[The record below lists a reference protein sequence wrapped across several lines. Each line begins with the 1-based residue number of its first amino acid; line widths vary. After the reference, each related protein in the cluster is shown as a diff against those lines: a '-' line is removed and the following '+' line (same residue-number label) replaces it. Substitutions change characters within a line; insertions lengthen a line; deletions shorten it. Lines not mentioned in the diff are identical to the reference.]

1 MTILGD
7 SVGANGCSPEE
18 EVLSHAQGRRQK
30 VVGLLT
36 QASQIRQGC
45 PLAVHRPLGR
55 TVLRSDATRPGYS
68 LRARVWGV
76 GSRVS

>member
-1 MTILGD
+1 MRDPVQLHHGMTILGD

-36 QASQIRQGC
+36 QASHLRYRFAGKELLFTLKKHIDRQ
-45 PLAVHRPLGR
+45 R
-55 TVLRSDATRPGYS
+55 
-68 LRARVWGV
+68 
-76 GSRVS
+76 